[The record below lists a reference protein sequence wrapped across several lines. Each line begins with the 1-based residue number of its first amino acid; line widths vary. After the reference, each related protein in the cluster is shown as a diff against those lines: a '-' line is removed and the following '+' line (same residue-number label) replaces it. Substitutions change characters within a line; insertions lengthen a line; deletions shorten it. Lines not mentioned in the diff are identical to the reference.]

1 MNHNSTGAKG
11 PGPAKGF
18 LRNNWLAMTGIT
30 AIVAT
35 VGFPLVTVVRNNE
48 AEYQATGD
56 FGALL
61 GHPFDPS
68 AHSAFKTPGY
78 AELIAKY
85 PNLKLSP
92 DDAPEIRA
100 MKITAINARVKATLQ
115 AEIDASTIVPRA
127 KITAEEEAKAEL
139 IKGQAYVEQMERA
152 LSVPREASSAMEIS
166 LNDAHFLFD
175 SEIRIS
181 PIDFDM
187 AMLMEVGLS
196 IPQNWALRTDTSP
209 PGYHS
214 VQSNYSLA
222 KTLTDPAQTLPSGQ
236 KQITPFV
243 YRSKP
248 PYAGKAAWTT
258 NAEGRVVVPV
268 KIESG
273 QDHPIYAFMSAADYD
288 KLGGPPR
295 APAYTAQKQ
304 QP

>member
-1 MNHNSTGAKG
+1 MNDNSTAAKG

-18 LRNNWLAMTGIT
+18 LRNNWLALTGVT

-56 FGALL
+56 FGALF

-127 KITAEEEAKAEL
+127 KITATEEAEAEL
-139 IKGQAYVEQMERA
+139 IKGQAYAKALDDTVGEESRAYAAMSTQLGPDSVTTIADVKIRRFDSGMGIEMEHGLSLGQNWDKPTRTSPTSYISVQYKPRLALA
-152 LSVPREASSAMEIS
+152 LSTAA
-166 LNDAHFLFD
+166 
-175 SEIRIS
+175 
-181 PIDFDM
+181 
-187 AMLMEVGLS
+187 
-196 IPQNWALRTDTSP
+196 TDL
-209 PGYHS
+209 PG
-214 VQSNYSLA
+214 
-222 KTLTDPAQTLPSGQ
+222 GQ
-236 KQITPFV
+236 KVIIPFV
-243 YRSKP
+243 YADKTP
-248 PYAGKAAWTT
+248 FAGQAAWTKT
-258 NAEGRVVVPV
+258 PQGKIMVPIKV
-268 KIESG
+268 EDGELTYGFI
-273 QDHPIYAFMSAADYD
+273 SAADYD